1 MHTQI
6 APAHPRSS
14 GLSAPSCVPFGSK
27 RQSRAAVISNNLPI
41 DGYFPPSDH
50 QAFRRAGPKGGKALT
65 DITVFC
71 SLKISNKQEQSVIDE
86 RIWQR
91 HNTGNGTASH
101 SQRLRF
107 LASGREDSPSW
118 RIDGETDIYS
128 VGGEQS
134 DDYQNLLVAARKA
147 VEFGYKV
154 YMLPNPRSIRT
165 ADFIFEKK
173 GTFRV
178 YDLKTVFGK
187 SSVGQN
193 LQDSI
198 GQCNRILL
206 NITTEYNTR
215 LLAFAIER
223 YFELNH
229 EAKEVLIFKGHK
241 RLSVNRDMVTGN
253 DFLRKFLRKYER

>member
-1 MHTQI
+1 MGEH
-6 APAHPRSS
+6 
-14 GLSAPSCVPFGSK
+14 
-27 RQSRAAVISNNLPI
+27 SN
-41 DGYFPPSDH
+41 
-50 QAFRRAGPKGGKALT
+50 
-65 DITVFC
+65 DITQELALLHTLNGGDFSRQVE
-71 SLKISNKQEQSVIDE
+71 KIAHRGEFHLIE
-86 RIWQR
+86 
-91 HNTGNGTASH
+91 
-101 SQRLRF
+101 
-107 LASGREDSPSW
+107 
-118 RIDGETDIYS
+118 GETEIYS

-134 DDYQNLLVAARKA
+134 DDYLNLLVAARKA
-147 VEFGYKV
+147 VEFGYRV

-223 YFELNH
+223 YFEINH
-229 EAKEVLIFKGHK
+229 KAKEVLIFKGHK
-241 RLSVNRDMVTGN
+241 RLSVNRDMVTSN
-253 DFLRKFLRKYER
+253 DFLRKFMRKYER

>member
-1 MHTQI
+1 M
-6 APAHPRSS
+6 
-14 GLSAPSCVPFGSK
+14 
-27 RQSRAAVISNNLPI
+27 
-41 DGYFPPSDH
+41 
-50 QAFRRAGPKGGKALT
+50 
-65 DITVFC
+65 
-71 SLKISNKQEQSVIDE
+71 
-86 RIWQR
+86 
-91 HNTGNGTASH
+91 
-101 SQRLRF
+101 
-107 LASGREDSPSW
+107 
-118 RIDGETDIYS
+118 
-128 VGGEQS
+128 
-134 DDYQNLLVAARKA
+134 
-147 VEFGYKV
+147 V

-229 EAKEVLIFKGHK
+229 RRNA
-241 RLSVNRDMVTGN
+241 NT
-253 DFLRKFLRKYER
+253 RK